1 MIAVLQFDAASA
13 ALLERL
19 RGEGRLP
26 HLEALRR
33 RGTEIPLENP
43 AEHFPASAYQ
53 TLYRGV
59 EVGEHGLFYPFQWSA
74 GDQRV
79 RLAAS
84 FEAPPPI
91 WDLLGRHGRSTLA
104 IDPYECHRPHE
115 ATGELTCGWGMRERV
130 VLERWS
136 VPDGGDREAR
146 RRHGRPP
153 DVTEVFG
160 AQTPR
165 QLRRLR
171 ERFLQAPRRVAD
183 LAIER
188 LRARSFDLAWIV
200 FAAPHLAGHRLW
212 EVPPYIGEDAVS
224 AAEREQLGGALAEVY
239 EEVDRQL
246 GRVLDALPD
255 DCDVIVCSVLGMD
268 VNTSRADLLPGM
280 LTAVLGG
287 PRATHGSFRT
297 PSVRKEPHDAA
308 DSDSGAMWRLRAA
321 LSGRLRSRIAAAMPD
336 RLALELTAR
345 LELRGVDWSTTRAF
359 AHPADNQ
366 GYIRLNRAGRERDGI
381 VGAGEAEELTAQ
393 IREGLL
399 DFRDPDGEPAVIAV
413 DEVADRYRGA
423 AADLLPDLVVRWR
436 PTSAIALDAL
446 HSPTFGTVRRH
457 GHGSGRTG
465 NHTDG
470 DAWAIL
476 APRAGHARDLSR
488 PARIADIPATIAALN
503 AVPLDG
509 LAGEPLIEPDRQG

>member
-1 MIAVLQFDAASA
+1 MIAVIQFDAASA
-13 ALLERL
+13 ALLEQL
-19 RGEGRLP
+19 GSEGRLP
-26 HLEALRR
+26 NLEALSE
-33 RGTEIPLENP
+33 RGSRVELETP

-53 TLYRGV
+53 DLYRGV
-59 EVGEHGLFYPFQWSA
+59 EVGEHRLFYPFQWGA
-74 GDQRV
+74 ADQRI
-79 RLAAS
+79 RLAGTFS
-84 FEAPPPI
+84 APPPI
-91 WDLLGRHGRSTLA
+91 WDRLGEHGRSTLA
-104 IDPYECHRPHE
+104 IDPYECHRPHKAE
-115 ATGELTCGWGMRERV
+115 GELVCGWGMRERV

-146 RRHGRPP
+146 RRHGKPP

-165 QLRRLR
+165 ELRRLR
-171 ERFLQAPRRVAD
+171 ERFLAAPARVAD

-188 LRARSFDLAWIV
+188 LRERSFDLAWIV

-212 EVPPYIGEDAVS
+212 EVPPYIDAEAIDPGERRRLDD
-224 AAEREQLGGALAEVY
+224 ALADVY
-239 EEVDRQL
+239 QEVDAQL

-255 DCDVIVCSVLGMD
+255 SCDVIVCSVLGMD
-268 VNTSRADLLPGM
+268 RNTSRADLLPGM

-287 PRATHGSFRT
+287 ERGNGGAPPET
-297 PSVRKEPHDAA
+297 A

-321 LSGRLRSRIAAAMPD
+321 LSGRARASIAAAMPD

-366 GYIRLNRAGRERDGI
+366 GYVCLNRAGRERDGI
-381 VGAGEAEELTAQ
+381 VGESEAAELTEQ

-399 DFRDPDGEPAVIAV
+399 DFRDPDGEPTVVAV
-413 DEVADRYRGA
+413 DEVADRWQGEATDR
-423 AADLLPDLVVRWR
+423 LPDLVVRWR
-436 PTSAIALDAL
+436 PTSSVALGAV
-446 HSPTFGTVRRH
+446 HSPRFGSVQRQ
-457 GHGSGRTG
+457 GYGSGRTG

-476 APRAGHARDLSR
+476 APRSGRPRDLGR
-488 PARIADIPATIAALN
+488 PARITDIPATVASLN
-503 AVPLDG
+503 GVPLDG
-509 LAGEPLIEPDRQG
+509 LSGEPLIER

>member
-1 MIAVLQFDAASA
+1 LIAVIQFDAASA
-13 ALLERL
+13 KLLERL
-19 RGEGRLP
+19 GGEGRLP
-26 HLEALRR
+26 NLEGLRQ
-33 RGTEIPLENP
+33 RGTQLELESP

-59 EVGEHGLFYPFQWSA
+59 EVGDHGLFYPFQWAA
-74 GDQRV
+74 GEQRV

-104 IDPYECHRPHE
+104 IDPYECHRPGE
-115 ATGELTCGWGMRERV
+115 AQGELVCGWGMRERV

-136 VPDGGDREAR
+136 VPEGGDRAPR

-165 QLRRLR
+165 ELRRLR
-171 ERFLQAPRRVAD
+171 ERFLAAPVRVAD

-212 EVPPYIGEDAVS
+212 EVPPYLDADAVP
-224 AAEREQLGGALAEVY
+224 ATERQRLDGALGEVY

-246 GRVLDALPD
+246 GRVLEALPD
-255 DCDVIVCSVLGMD
+255 DCDVIACSVLGMD
-268 VNTSRADLLPGM
+268 RNTSRADLLPGM
-280 LTAVLGG
+280 LTAVLGASD
-287 PRATHGSFRT
+287 PSRGSFRT
-297 PSVRKEPHDAA
+297 HTVQKEPRNAA

-321 LSGRLRSRIAAAMPD
+321 LSGRLRAKIAAAMPD

-345 LELRGVDWSTTRAF
+345 LELRGIDWSTTRAF

-366 GYIRLNRAGRERDGI
+366 GYVRLNRTGRERDGI
-381 VGAGEAEELTAQ
+381 VGVSEAEELIAQ

-399 DFRDPDGEPAVIAV
+399 DFRDPDGQPAVTSV
-413 DEVADRYRGA
+413 DEAGERWQGA
-423 AADLLPDLVVRWR
+423 ATDRLPDLVVRWR
-436 PTSAIALDAL
+436 PTSSISLDAL
-446 HSPTFGTVRRH
+446 HSPRFGTVHRQ

-476 APRAGHARDLSR
+476 APRAGRARQLSR
-488 PARIADIPATIAALN
+488 PARIADVPATVAALN
-503 AVPLDG
+503 EVPLDN
-509 LAGEPLIEPDRQG
+509 LSGEPLLER

>member
-1 MIAVLQFDAASA
+1 MIAVIQFDAASA
-13 ALLERL
+13 RLLERL
-19 RGEGRLP
+19 EREGRLP
-26 HLEALRR
+26 HLAELLK
-33 RGTEIPLENP
+33 RGSRVELETP

-53 TLYRGV
+53 DLYRGV
-59 EVGEHGLFYPFQWSA
+59 EVGDHGLFYPFQWGA
-74 GDQRV
+74 GEQRI

-84 FEAPPPI
+84 FGAPPPI
-91 WDLLGRHGRSTLA
+91 WDRLGEHGRSTLA
-104 IDPYECHRPHE
+104 IDPYECHRPHKAE
-115 ATGELTCGWGMRERV
+115 GELVCGWGMRERV

-136 VPDGGDREAR
+136 VPDGGDRGAR

-165 QLRRLR
+165 ELRRLR
-171 ERFLQAPRRVAD
+171 ERFLAAPARTAD

-188 LRARSFDLAWIV
+188 LRARRFDLAWIV

-212 EVPPYIGEDAVS
+212 EVPPYIDSEAIGDE
-224 AAEREQLGGALAEVY
+224 ERRRLDGTLADVY
-239 EEVDRQL
+239 QEVDAQL
-246 GRVLDALPD
+246 GRVLEALPD

-268 VNTSRADLLPGM
+268 QNTSRADLLPGM
-280 LTAVLGG
+280 LQAVLTGE
-287 PRATHGSFRT
+287 RRSQ
-297 PSVRKEPHDAA
+297 DAA

-321 LSGRLRSRIAAAMPD
+321 LSGRLRAKVAAAMPD

-366 GYIRLNRAGRERDGI
+366 GYVCFNRAGRERDGI
-381 VGAGEAEELTAQ
+381 VGESEAAELTEQ
-393 IREGLL
+393 VREGLL
-399 DFRDPDGEPAVIAV
+399 DFRDPDGEPTVAAV
-413 DEVADRYRGA
+413 DEVADRWRGE
-423 AADLLPDLVVRWR
+423 AADRLPNLVVRWR
-436 PTSAIALDAL
+436 PTSSAALSAV
-446 HSPTFGTVRRH
+446 HSPRFGTVQRQ

-476 APRAGHARDLSR
+476 APRAGHTRNPGR
-488 PARIADIPATIAALN
+488 PARITDIPATVAALSG
-503 AVPLDG
+503 VPFKG
-509 LAGEPLIEPDRQG
+509 LSGEPLIER

>member
-1 MIAVLQFDAASA
+1 VIAVIQLDAASA
-13 ALLERL
+13 RLLERL
-19 RGEGRLP
+19 EDEGRLP
-26 HLEALRR
+26 NLAALRR
-33 RGTEIPLENP
+33 RGTRLELETP

-53 TLYRGV
+53 NLYRGV
-59 EVGEHGLFYPFQWSA
+59 EVGDHGLFYPFQWA
-74 GDQRV
+74 ADDQRI
-79 RLAAS
+79 RLAGS

-91 WDLLGRHGRSTLA
+91 WDLLGRRGRSTLA

-115 ATGELTCGWGMRERV
+115 AQGALVCGWGMRERV

-136 VPDGGDREAR
+136 IPEGGDRAAR

-165 QLRRLR
+165 ELRRLR
-171 ERFLQAPRRVAD
+171 ERFLAAPARVAG

-188 LRARSFDLAWIV
+188 LRERSFDLAWIV

-212 EVPPYIGEDAVS
+212 EVPPYLDTDAVP
-224 AAEREQLGGALAEVY
+224 ALERQRLDGALAEVY

-246 GRVLDALPD
+246 GRVLEALPD
-255 DCDVIVCSVLGMD
+255 DCDVIACSVLGMD

-280 LTAVLGG
+280 LTAVLGASG
-287 PRATHGSFRT
+287 ATSGSFQAD
-297 PSVRKEPHDAA
+297 SDRKEPQNSQ

-321 LSGRLRSRIAAAMPD
+321 LSGRLRAKIAAAMPD

-345 LELRGVDWSTTRAF
+345 LELRGVDWSQTRAF

-366 GYIRLNRAGRERDGI
+366 GYIHLNRAGREREGI
-381 VGAGEAEELTAQ
+381 VGESEAEELIAQ

-399 DFRDPDGEPAVIAV
+399 DFREPDGEPAVLSV
-413 DEVADRYRGA
+413 DQVGDRWQGSAADR
-423 AADLLPDLVVRWR
+423 LPDLVVRWR
-436 PTSAIALDAL
+436 PTSSISLDAL
-446 HSPTFGTVRRH
+446 HSPRFGTVHRQ
-457 GHGSGRTG
+457 GYGSGRTG

-470 DAWAIL
+470 DAWAIV
-476 APRAGHARDLSR
+476 APGTGKARELTR
-488 PARIADIPATIAALN
+488 PARITDIPATVAALN
-503 AVPLDG
+503 EVPLDG
-509 LAGEPLIEPDRQG
+509 LTGNPLMER

>member
-1 MIAVLQFDAASA
+1 MIAVIQFDAASA
-13 ALLERL
+13 RLLERL
-19 RGEGRLP
+19 EAEGRLP
-26 HLEALRR
+26 NLTELRKRGSKLE
-33 RGTEIPLENP
+33 LETP

-53 TLYRGV
+53 NLYRGV
-59 EVGEHGLFYPFQWSA
+59 EVGDHGLFYPFQWAAS
-74 GDQRV
+74 DQRV

-84 FEAPPPI
+84 FDAPPAI
-91 WDLLGRHGRSTLA
+91 WDLLGRQGRSTLA

-115 ATGELTCGWGMRERV
+115 AQGALVCGWGMRERV

-136 VPDGGDREAR
+136 VPENGDRTAR

-165 QLRRLR
+165 ELRRLR
-171 ERFLQAPRRVAD
+171 ERFLAAPARVAD

-188 LRARSFDLAWIV
+188 LRERSFDLAWIV

-212 EVPPYIGEDAVS
+212 EVPPYLDEDVPAE
-224 AAEREQLGGALAEVY
+224 ERERLDGALAEVY

-246 GRVLDALPD
+246 GRVLEALPD
-255 DCDVIVCSVLGMD
+255 DCDVIACSVLGMD

-287 PRATHGSFRT
+287 ARSNGGAAPG
-297 PSVRKEPHDAA
+297 AA
-308 DSDSGAMWRLRAA
+308 DSDSGGMWRLRAA
-321 LSGRLRSRIAAAMPD
+321 LSGRARASIAAAMPD
-336 RLALELTAR
+336 KLALELTAR

-366 GYIRLNRAGRERDGI
+366 GYICLNRSGRERDGI
-381 VGAGEAEELTAQ
+381 VGESEAAELVAQ

-399 DFRDPDGEPAVIAV
+399 DFRDPDGTAAVTSV
-413 DEVADRYRGA
+413 DEVGERWQGA
-423 AADLLPDLVVRWR
+423 AADRLPDLVVRWR
-436 PTSAIALDAL
+436 PTSSISTDAV
-446 HSPTFGTVRRH
+446 HSPRFGAVHRQ
-457 GHGSGRTG
+457 GYGSGRTG
-465 NHTDG
+465 NHTDA

-476 APRAGHARDLSR
+476 APRAGRTRELGR
-488 PARIADIPATIAALN
+488 PARISDIPATVAALN
-503 AVPLDG
+503 KAPLDG
-509 LAGEPLIEPDRQG
+509 LSGEPLIER

>member
-1 MIAVLQFDAASA
+1 VIAVIQFDAASA
-13 ALLERL
+13 RLLERL
-19 RGEGRLP
+19 GAEGRLP
-26 HLEALRR
+26 NLGGLRG
-33 RGTEIPLENP
+33 RGSKIELDGP

-53 TLYRGV
+53 DLYRGV
-59 EVGEHGLFYPFQWSA
+59 EVGDHGLFYPFQWA
-74 GDQRV
+74 ADDQRI

-91 WDLLGRHGRSTLA
+91 WDRLGRHGRTTLA
-104 IDPYECHRPHE
+104 IDPYECHRPE
-115 ATGELTCGWGMRERV
+115 AAGGELVCGWGMRERV

-136 VPDGGDREAR
+136 VPSGGDREPR

-165 QLRRLR
+165 ELRRLR
-171 ERFLQAPRRVAD
+171 ERFLQAPARVAD

-188 LRARSFDLAWIV
+188 LRERSFDLAWIV

-212 EVPPYIGEDAVS
+212 EAPPYIGADAVS
-224 AAEREQLGGALAEVY
+224 DLERQRLDGALAEVY
-239 EEVDRQL
+239 EEVDAQL

-268 VNTSRADLLPGM
+268 QNTSRADLLPGM
-280 LTAVLGG
+280 LTAVLSASETS
-287 PRATHGSFRT
+287 RGS
-297 PSVRKEPHDAA
+297 SVGHETTKEPRNSP

-321 LSGRLRSRIAAAMPD
+321 LSGRLRAQIAAAMPD

-345 LELRGVDWSTTRAF
+345 LELRGVDWSSTRAF

-366 GYIRLNRAGRERDGI
+366 GYIHLNRSGRERDGI
-381 VGAGEAEELTAQ
+381 VGESEAAELTAQ

-399 DFRDPDGEPAVIAV
+399 DFRDPDGEPAVTAV
-413 DEVADRYRGA
+413 DEVAERWQGA
-423 AADLLPDLVVRWR
+423 AADRLPDLVVRWR
-436 PTSAIALDAL
+436 PTSAIALDAV
-446 HSPTFGTVRRH
+446 HSPRFGAVHRH
-457 GHGSGRTG
+457 GYGSGRTG
-465 NHTDG
+465 NHTDA

-476 APRAGHARDLSR
+476 APRSGRTRELGR
-488 PARIADIPATIAALN
+488 PPRITDIPATVAALSD
-503 AVPLDG
+503 VSLDG
-509 LAGEPLIEPDRQG
+509 LSGEPLIER

>member
-1 MIAVLQFDAASA
+1 VIAVIQFDAASA
-13 ALLERL
+13 RLLERL
-19 RGEGRLP
+19 EGEGRLP
-26 HLEALRR
+26 NLTELRQRGSKVELE
-33 RGTEIPLENP
+33 TP

-53 TLYRGV
+53 NLYRGV
-59 EVGEHGLFYPFQWSA
+59 EVGDHGLFYPFQWAAS
-74 GDQRV
+74 DQRI
-79 RLAAS
+79 RLAGS
-84 FEAPPPI
+84 FDAPPPI
-91 WDLLGRHGRSTLA
+91 WDLLGHQGRSTLA

-115 ATGELTCGWGMRERV
+115 AQGNLVCGWGMRERV

-136 VPDGGDREAR
+136 VPENGDRAAR

-165 QLRRLR
+165 ELRRLR
-171 ERFLQAPRRVAD
+171 ERFLAAPKRVAD

-188 LRARSFDLAWIV
+188 LCERPFDLAWIV

-212 EVPPYIGEDAVS
+212 EVPPYLDEDV
-224 AAEREQLGGALAEVY
+224 AAEERQRLDGALAEVY
-239 EEVDRQL
+239 EEVDRQM
-246 GRVLDALPD
+246 GRVLEALPD

-287 PRATHGSFRT
+287 EQSNGAAAP
-297 PSVRKEPHDAA
+297 EAA

-321 LSGRLRSRIAAAMPD
+321 LSGQARAKIAAAMPD
-336 RLALELTAR
+336 KLALNLTAR
-345 LELRGVDWSTTRAF
+345 LELRGVDWSQTRAF

-366 GYIRLNRAGRERDGI
+366 GYIHLNRSGRERDGI
-381 VGAGEAEELTAQ
+381 VDDNEAPELIAQ

-399 DFRDPDGEPAVIAV
+399 DFRDPDGQPAVTSV
-413 DEVADRYRGA
+413 DEVTEQGPA
-423 AADLLPDLVVRWR
+423 AHRLPDLVVRWR
-436 PTSAIALDAL
+436 PTPSVTLKAL
-446 HSPTFGTVRRH
+446 HSPRFGTIHRQ
-457 GHGSGRTG
+457 GYGSGRTG

-476 APRAGHARDLSR
+476 APRSGQARELSR
-488 PARIADIPATIAALN
+488 PARVTDIPATVAALN
-503 AVPLDG
+503 EAPLDG
-509 LAGEPLIEPDRQG
+509 LAGESLLEC